1 MPTNWWRSFRRRGV
15 TWAMVSVL
23 SSAYASLA
31 SDRALLAV
39 CRSSTRHPRSHHHVK
54 VPMEQTAAT
63 GRGGAT
69 TTGRGLPRVQARR
82 QWNDVCALGLRCVPE
97 PHGDQTQPVVA
108 TPELRYGRLLCSCR
122 SRSTL
127 RLRRRGAPAFVSTSC
142 CRRWATFRC
151 IDHPRRRAVIMPT
164 CPTTL
169 SGSSSRSITTLDC
182 LMRFSCLPL
191 TFPATGPRDWAA
203 AVTECPEP
211 PQATT
216 IHVRVAIESCRRSST
231 SAEAQRR
238 RLAGGLCRIA
248 CFHLSPVSGGTAQ
261 LGGEALL

>member
-1 MPTNWWRSFRRRGV
+1 
-15 TWAMVSVL
+15 MVSVL

-82 QWNDVCALGLRCVPE
+82 QWNDVCTLGLLCVPE
-97 PHGDQTQPVVA
+97 PHGDQTQHVVA

-122 SRSTL
+122 IRSTL
-127 RLRRRGAPAFVSTSC
+127 RLRGRGAPAFVSTSC
-142 CRRWATFRC
+142 CRRCATFRC

>member
-1 MPTNWWRSFRRRGV
+1 M
-15 TWAMVSVL
+15 TWAGVSAVICF
-23 SSAYASLA
+23 ARSLA
-31 SDRALLAV
+31 SGPRSV
-39 CRSSTRHPRSHHHVK
+39 GCRLRVHPRSHHHVK

-82 QWNDVCALGLRCVPE
+82 QWNDVCTLGLLCVPE
-97 PHGDQTQPVVA
+97 PHGDQTQHVVA
-108 TPELRYGRLLCSCR
+108 TPELRNDRLLCSCR
-122 SRSTL
+122 IRSTL
-127 RLRRRGAPAFVSTSC
+127 RLRGRGAPAFVSTSC
-142 CRRWATFRC
+142 CRRCATFRC

-216 IHVRVAIESCRRSST
+216 IHVLWRSIRVDAH
-231 SAEAQRR
+231 QRR
-238 RLAGGLCRIA
+238 QRLSAGG
-248 CFHLSPVSGGTAQ
+248 
-261 LGGEALL
+261 

>member
-1 MPTNWWRSFRRRGV
+1 M
-15 TWAMVSVL
+15 TWAGVSAVICF
-23 SSAYASLA
+23 ARSLA
-31 SDRALLAV
+31 SGPRSV
-39 CRSSTRHPRSHHHVK
+39 GCRLRVHPRSHHHVK

-127 RLRRRGAPAFVSTSC
+127 RLRGRGAPAFVSTSC
-142 CRRWATFRC
+142 CRRCATFRC

-169 SGSSSRSITTLDC
+169 SGSSSRSMTTLDC
-182 LMRFSCLPL
+182 LMRSSCLPL
-191 TFPATGPRDWAA
+191 TP
-203 AVTECPEP
+203 
-211 PQATT
+211 TT
-216 IHVRVAIESCRRSST
+216 IHVRVVIE
-231 SAEAQRR
+231 
-238 RLAGGLCRIA
+238 
-248 CFHLSPVSGGTAQ
+248 VV
-261 LGGEALL
+261 